1 MKIGIVA
8 ANGKA
13 GQLITKEAINRG
25 LDVTA
30 IVRNKNKTVAEKSI
44 IKDLFDLTSEDLKPF
59 DVIIDAFGEVRED
72 KLHLHQDS
80 VHHLNKL
87 LSNTD
92 TRLIIIGGAG
102 SLYVDDKLETQL
114 YNTPDFPESYKPLS
128 IAQGKVLDDLRKR
141 NDIRWT
147 FVSPAA
153 EFIADAER
161 TGTYILAGEKVTLND
176 NGESKISYADFA
188 IAMVDEA
195 VKGDHIKKEF
205 QFYQNKCFSPLA
217 FIKPRSYNEYES
229 KR

>member
-141 NDIRWT
+141 NDVRWT

-153 EFIADAER
+153 EFIADGER
-161 TGTYILAGEKVTLND
+161 TGTYILAGEKFTLND
-176 NGESKISYADFA
+176 NGESKISYTDFA

-195 VKGDHIKKEF
+195 VKGDHIQERI
-205 QFYQNKCFSPLA
+205 SVL
-217 FIKPRSYNEYES
+217 S
-229 KR
+229 K

>member
-102 SLYVDDKLETQL
+102 SLYVDDKLEIQL

-141 NDIRWT
+141 NDVRWT

-153 EFIADAER
+153 EFIADGER
-161 TGTYILAGEKVTLND
+161 TGTYILAGEKFTLND
-176 NGESKISYADFA
+176 NGESKISYTDFA

-195 VKGDHIKKEF
+195 VKGDHIQERI
-205 QFYQNKCFSPLA
+205 SVL
-217 FIKPRSYNEYES
+217 S
-229 KR
+229 K

>member
-87 LSNTD
+87 LSN
-92 TRLIIIGGAG
+92 IF
-102 SLYVDDKLETQL
+102 
-114 YNTPDFPESYKPLS
+114 FP
-128 IAQGKVLDDLRKR
+128 
-141 NDIRWT
+141 
-147 FVSPAA
+147 
-153 EFIADAER
+153 
-161 TGTYILAGEKVTLND
+161 VTLT
-176 NGESKISYADFA
+176 
-188 IAMVDEA
+188 
-195 VKGDHIKKEF
+195 
-205 QFYQNKCFSPLA
+205 LA
-217 FIKPRSYNEYES
+217 HAP
-229 KR
+229 